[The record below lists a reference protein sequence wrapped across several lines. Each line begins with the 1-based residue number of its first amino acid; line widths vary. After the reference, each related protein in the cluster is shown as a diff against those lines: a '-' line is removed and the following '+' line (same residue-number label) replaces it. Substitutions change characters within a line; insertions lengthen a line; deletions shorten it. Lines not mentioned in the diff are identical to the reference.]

1 MRKEVIMVKLHEIGF
16 EAGSKKILRNISG
29 DFEPGK
35 INMILGPNGSGKSSL
50 MKIMAGNRIHHQG
63 TVHYQD
69 QLLSAAAIRQ
79 LARYRAVLGQ
89 QPELSFPMTVMEVVM
104 MGRYPHFSVRPSGKD
119 YKICHEALHKMG
131 LEALADR
138 NYLSLSGGEKQRVQ
152 FARVLA
158 QLWDCPPSQ
167 HRYLFL
173 DEPLNNLD
181 IRYQQE
187 FLHICR
193 SFCNEHSTII
203 AIIHDINLAFQ
214 YGEEIWVLKE
224 GELVARGVPSSVL
237 TASLIRQVFEVEA
250 TVMQDPASGQT
261 CMVFHSP

>member
-1 MRKEVIMVKLHEIGF
+1 MVRLHDIHY
-16 EAGSKKILRNISG
+16 EAGSKKILQHISG
-29 DFEPGK
+29 DFKPGK

-50 MKIMAGNRIHHQG
+50 MKIIAGNRIPHQG
-63 TVHYQD
+63 TVHYQ
-69 QLLSAAAIRQ
+69 QTLLSPSLIRP
-79 LARYRAVLGQ
+79 LSRHRAVLGQ
-89 QPELSFPMTVMEVVM
+89 QPELSFPMAVLEVVM
-104 MGRYPHFSVRPSGKD
+104 MGRYPHFSVRPTKHD
-119 YKICHEALHKMG
+119 YEICREALTKLG
-131 LEALADR
+131 LNEFSER

-152 FARVLA
+152 FARVLS

-193 SFCNEHSTII
+193 SFCNEHSTIV

-214 YGEEIWVLKE
+214 YGDEIWVLKD
-224 GELVARGVPSSVL
+224 GRLVATGSPDKVL
-237 TASLIRQVFEVEA
+237 TASLIKQVFEVEA
-250 TVMQDPASGQT
+250 SVMQDPASGQT